1 MELSGTIIAILP
13 AHSGVSKK
21 TGNQWMTQQYVLE
34 IPGHYPRHMVFEVF
48 GEDRIR
54 QFNIKP
60 QGQYNVSFDIDA
72 SEYQGKWYNKIK
84 AYSVVAL
91 TQPAAVTA
99 ASSAAQQTTQ
109 RASISHQA
117 SPQPPLFPPEQNNID
132 DDLPF

>member
-13 AHSGVSKK
+13 AHSGISQR

-34 IPGHYPRHMVFEVF
+34 IPGQYPRHMVFEVF
-48 GEDRIR
+48 GKDRIR
-54 QFNIKP
+54 QFNIQI

-91 TQPAAVTA
+91 TKPASV
-99 ASSAAQQTTQ
+99 AAQQPATPPVQ
-109 RASISHQA
+109 HAASVSQ
-117 SPQPPLFPPEQNNID
+117 PQPAQNES